1 MALTVSQVN
10 YKDSSSWTSLI
21 DMIYPKGSI
30 FLGYNLM
37 SKNDATSANHPGKLF
52 GGSWLPIENKML
64 RSGWGKAIGG
74 NDAHT
79 HVFGIEYV
87 NFYGNLS
94 FPDMNVDSTILS
106 STFPEKDTALGAKP
120 FGGWAQHQLLVKGSS
135 KYGSPWT
142 NKGTYNEGAVYYH
155 NEGKL
160 TTSYGLTSKNIPYG
174 RFTSADRQLFAKNPD
189 SEEGISLFG
198 LKGSRATQIPAY
210 QTVNTWYRT
219 S

>member
-10 YKDSSSWTSLI
+10 YKDNSSWRSLI

-37 SKNDATSANHPGKLF
+37 DKNDTTSNNHPGKLF

-64 RSGWGKAIGG
+64 RSGWGSTAGG

-79 HVFGIEYV
+79 HVYGSMYV
-87 NFYGNLS
+87 DFYGNLAYPNNS
-94 FPDMNVDSTILS
+94 YSSLIINAAYPEFDETLPNKKDNWASSQILVR
-106 STFPEKDTALGAKP
+106 EGREIAN
-120 FGGWAQHQLLVKGSS
+120 
-135 KYGSPWT
+135 PWT
-142 NKGTYNEGAVYYH
+142 NKGTYNEGGYYYQIGGM
-155 NEGKL
+155 N
-160 TTSYGLTSKNIPYG
+160 TTSFGLVSKNIPYEHFSDAERTYLTTNIYSSG
-174 RFTSADRQLFAKNPD
+174 NEFY
-189 SEEGISLFG
+189 G
-198 LKGSRATQIPAY
+198 LGGSKPAQIPAY